1 MQLAGKNFSY
11 LCSISCLIAA
21 YFNTAVIAGP
31 VFDEHFKN
39 AVELYSNHEFRKA
52 IKELNI
58 AIEAEPNNFEGYY
71 KRAKCYSETDSP
83 EEGMPDFAKALKLNP
98 NFADIWVS
106 RALAHQR
113 LREYSSAIAD
123 LKRAIEVDPKHVK
136 AYRKLLVICL
146 RNGNSKIGIEYTTL
160 AIKNNVKTLENLQRR
175 GNFYATQGNAKNMR
189 ADFDAAIELA
199 QSAIKS
205 AEREVSQD
213 SAKAMNERKIEL
225 ADVYSE
231 RGKAYLTLK
240 DFDSAQ
246 KDFEKGSQL
255 IPQEGKYK
263 CNLGGVLLLKHEDK
277 KALEILTDAC
287 KLDPDSASTHS
298 NRGVALGRLGNH
310 LEAKRE
316 FELAVK
322 HDPVNKKY
330 FANHAE
336 ASLTL
341 GKTDE
346 VIDDYIGITFLSSAR
361 SSIAKDTDVDRIL
374 EQFDKL
380 IALNP
385 KDATNFYNK
394 GVINLSQG
402 RYKNAKE
409 DFTKFLNL
417 QNDFGESPIY
427 GAILL
432 SITLQNLHK
441 TQEATEVLAHAK
453 NVTGSAWTKQLL
465 GLFTEELSLADFMD
479 SHQSGQRELAANCFL
494 GLRYLAD
501 GKKVQAL
508 QKLKWVREHGNPTQD
523 EYLLAVSGLNR
534 LSGAKPQNRTSN
546 ASAIISVREPEIS
559 FK

>member
-1 MQLAGKNFSY
+1 MQRTGKNFFY
-11 LCSISCLIAA
+11 LSSWLIAA
-21 YFNTAVIAGP
+21 SFNMDACASP
-31 VFDEHFKN
+31 VFDEHFK
-39 AVELYSNHEFRKA
+39 AGTELYAKHEFRKA

-113 LREYSSAIAD
+113 LKEYDSAIKD
-123 LKRAIEVDPKHVK
+123 LKRAIEIDPKHVK
-136 AYRKLLVICL
+136 AIRKLLVICL
-146 RNGNSKIGIEYTTL
+146 RKDHPNTGIKYATL
-160 AIKNNVKTLENLQRR
+160 AIKNNVNTLENLQRR
-175 GNFYATQGNAKNMR
+175 GNFYAIVGNAKNMR
-189 ADFDAAIELA
+189 SDFEAALDIA
-199 QSAIKS
+199 QSMLTT
-205 AEREVSQD
+205 AEREVPQEKGKTIAD
-213 SAKAMNERKIEL
+213 RREEL
-225 ADVYSE
+225 ADVFNE
-231 RGKAYLTLK
+231 RGKAFLTLK
-240 DFDSAQ
+240 DFESAE
-246 KDFEKGSQL
+246 KDFAHASQL
-255 IPQEGKYK
+255 MPQAGKHK
-263 CNLGGVLLLKHEDK
+263 CNLGGVLLLKHQDK
-277 KALEILTDAC
+277 KALEVLTEAC
-287 KLDPDSASTHS
+287 NLDPGSASSHS
-298 NRGVALGRLGNH
+298 NKGVALERLGHH
-310 LEAKRE
+310 LEAKKE

-322 HDPVNKKY
+322 HDPIKRKY
-330 FANHAE
+330 FANHAI
-336 ASLTL
+336 ASLAL
-341 GKTDE
+341 GKTDD
-346 VIDDYIGITFLSSAR
+346 VVDDYVGITLLSNAG
-361 SSIAKDTDVDRIL
+361 SSKTPDTDVNRIL

-385 KDATNFYNK
+385 KDATNFYNR
-394 GVINLSQG
+394 GVVNFSQG
-402 RYKNAKE
+402 RYKDAKE

-432 SITLQNLHK
+432 SIALQNLHK

-494 GLRYLAD
+494 GLRYLAE

-523 EYLLAVSGLNR
+523 EYLLAMSGLNR
-534 LSGAKPQNRTSN
+534 LSPAKANPQKTPPRNPADETF
-546 ASAIISVREPEIS
+546 REPEIS